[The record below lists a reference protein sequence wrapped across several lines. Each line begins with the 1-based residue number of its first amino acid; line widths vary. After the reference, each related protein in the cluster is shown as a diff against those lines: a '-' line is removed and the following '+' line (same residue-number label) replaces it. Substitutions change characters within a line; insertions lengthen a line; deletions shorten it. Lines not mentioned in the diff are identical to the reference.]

1 MDCASFQTPGCARP
15 RCNRLRNVGLAD
27 DDCVGLLKSFHNYI
41 VFVGNKVLISE
52 RSGNRSNARS
62 ANQIFDSD
70 GNAGERTDILTGEDC
85 LLNALRFAA
94 R

>member
-1 MDCASFQTPGCARP
+1 VPDRAVTE
-15 RCNRLRNVGLAD
+15 LRNVGLAD